1 MANQKKELDDKKIE
15 LVIGK
20 LLRYGVIIAA
30 AVVLFGGV
38 FYLLK
43 SGGAHPDYSTF
54 KGEAPY
60 LKSLPQTVKE
70 AFTFHRFA
78 IIQFGLMIL
87 VAIPVFR
94 VLFSLFAF
102 LFKRDFT
109 YVVVTLIVLG
119 VLLFSIFGGGI

>member
-1 MANQKKELDDKKIE
+1 MSKQKQEWDDKRIE
-15 LVIGK
+15 MVIGQ
-20 LLRYGVIIAA
+20 LLRYGVFIAA
-30 AVVLFGGV
+30 GVVLFGGI

-43 SGGAHPDYSTF
+43 SWGAQPDYSTF

-94 VLFSLFAF
+94 VIFSLFAF

>member
-1 MANQKKELDDKKIE
+1 MTDRKKDWDDKKIE
-15 LVIGK
+15 IVIGQ
-20 LLRYGVIIAA
+20 LLRYGVLIAA

-94 VLFSLFAF
+94 VAFSLFAF
-102 LFKRDFT
+102 LFKRDLT

-119 VLLFSIFGGGI
+119 VLLFSIFAGGI